1 MGEPA
6 TEIDVMG
13 SAKDLRSLDLGLKKA
28 MASDL
33 VGLR

>member
-1 MGEPA
+1 M
-6 TEIDVMG
+6 DVMDF
-13 SAKDLRSLDLGLKKA
+13 AKVSSGLDLGLKKA